1 MEIKKELLRRIPKID
16 EILAQP
22 QAAQAMAQ
30 GKKAAVTQAARQA
43 AEQLRSRILAGETPE
58 ISVEAAAALALE
70 IAEENSRM
78 NLRPVV
84 NGTGVVLHTNLGRA
98 RMSHEA
104 ALAAMEA
111 AESYNTLEYDCRQ
124 GRRGWHKLFCHCFIH
139 NFFHSHQRLDVFT
152 FDYSFIVRGNIQ

>member
-58 ISVEAAAALALE
+58 ISL
-70 IAEENSRM
+70 
-78 NLRPVV
+78 
-84 NGTGVVLHTNLGRA
+84 
-98 RMSHEA
+98 
-104 ALAAMEA
+104 
-111 AESYNTLEYDCRQ
+111 
-124 GRRGWHKLFCHCFIH
+124 
-139 NFFHSHQRLDVFT
+139 
-152 FDYSFIVRGNIQ
+152 